1 MDTQV
6 TNATAELLAP
16 YILGA
21 GLILV
26 RLVALLLFVPG
37 FGERDIPRRVR
48 VILAIVLAVAL
59 DLALSVV
66 AVPIPA
72 EPLTLVLMV
81 IRELIWGFGMG
92 LVVHLIFAS
101 VSAAGAVASM
111 KMGLG
116 MSQFVDPA
124 SGENS
129 LSLGALMGVAGAL
142 IFVTMDGHHVVIAAL
157 FSHLK
162 RYPVGDVAF
171 SLPSLPDMARAGS
184 HLMTTA
190 VLLAAPVIVVTLLTH
205 AALGFVSRLVPSV
218 NLFGIG
224 LGLIILASIIALQQ
238 EGHAILRIMEREI
251 EWLPDRMFR
260 FAPGG

>member
-1 MDTQV
+1 MNPLV

-16 YILGA
+16 YLLGA

-37 FGERDIPRRVR
+37 FGERDIPVRIRV
-48 VILAIVLAVAL
+48 VLAVVMAVAL
-59 DLALSVV
+59 DLALSIVT
-66 AVPIPA
+66 VPIPA
-72 EPLTLVLMV
+72 EPVTLALMV
-81 IRELIWGFGMG
+81 MREALWGFGMG

-142 IFVTMDGHHVVIAAL
+142 MFVTMDGHHVVIAAL
-157 FSHLK
+157 FAHLK
-162 RYPVGDVAF
+162 RYPVGEVTF
-171 SLPSLPDMARAGS
+171 SLPTLPDMASAGS
-184 HLMTTA
+184 HVMTTA
-190 VLLAAPVIVVTLLTH
+190 VLLAAPVIVVSLLTH

-224 LGLIILASIIALQQ
+224 LGLIILAAVIALQQ
-238 EGHAILRIMEREI
+238 EGHAILRVMEREV
-251 EWLPDRMFR
+251 ERLPEQMFK